1 MTQIV
6 PGSNCRILIL
16 SLLLLIFLDATAIAI
31 TFCLQAAGENGIK
44 KGQGPNDIGT
54 DPDNKGLCNAC
65 WYDTIQKVQMEVM
78 TVRLVIN
85 RPIVLGVSP
94 QAIHTKDVL
103 ILHQN
108 RTLRPPEAK
117 IGTIA

>member
-6 PGSNCRILIL
+6 PGSKCRILIL
-16 SLLLLIFLDATAIAI
+16 SLLLLLILDTIAIAI
-31 TFCLQAAGENGIK
+31 TFCLQIAGENGSKID
-44 KGQGPNDIGT
+44 QGPNNIGME
-54 DPDNKGLCNAC
+54 PDNKGLCNPC
-65 WYDTIQKVQMEVM
+65 WYDTIQKVQMEVT

-85 RPIVLGVSP
+85 RPIVLGISP